1 MSFASTLKDELALKH
16 AEYEKDELSAL
27 FITGGNITISN
38 QHWILSFKS
47 ENAKIAQ
54 KVYRQVLSFYHVKP
68 LTSVYRSMKLN
79 KNNVYTLQIQDQ
91 VSEMIQDLSLF
102 DHGNL
107 KQIIRSEHRI
117 KSYLAGCFQGCG
129 SVNNPQSTNY
139 HLEMSFVDENFAKDI
154 IKLMAKINL
163 NAKMIRRRNQYVV
176 YMKRAQGVADFIAGI
191 GGTNS
196 YLEFEDQRI
205 SRDFYNNDNRL
216 NNCEIANSV
225 RTNLAA
231 NEQLKDIA
239 WIEKKAGLKIMGED
253 LYILAVLRKENP
265 EDSLKELALKYNEKT
280 EKNYTKSGINHMF
293 VKIRKL
299 ADSLK
304 DK

>member
-1 MSFASTLKDELALKH
+1 MSFASTLKDELAH
-16 AEYEKDELSAL
+16 NRVEYEKDELSAL

-38 QHWILSFKS
+38 QRWILSFKS

-54 KVYRQVLSFYHVKP
+54 KVYRQVLTLYHIKP
-68 LTSVYRSMKLN
+68 ITSVYRSMKLN
-79 KNNVYTLQIQDQ
+79 KNNVYKLQIQDR
-91 VSEMIQDLSLF
+91 VNEIIQDLSLF
-102 DHGNL
+102 DHANL
-107 KQIIRSEHRI
+107 KAIVRSEHRI
-117 KSYLAGCFQGCG
+117 KSYLAGCFQGSG

-139 HLEMSFVDENFAKDI
+139 HLEMSFSDENFAKDI
-154 IKLMAKINL
+154 IRLMAKINL
-163 NAKMIRRRNQYVV
+163 EAKMIKRRNQYVV
-176 YMKRAQGVADFIAGI
+176 YMKRAQSVADFIAGI

-231 NEQLKDIA
+231 NEQLKNIE
-239 WIEKKAGLKIMGED
+239 WIEKKAGLQIMSEE
-253 LYILAVLRKENP
+253 LIILAQLRKENP
-265 EDSLKELALKYNEKT
+265 EDSLRELSLKYNEKMQ
-280 EKNYTKSGINHMF
+280 KNYTKSGINHMF
-293 VKIRKL
+293 VKIKQL